1 MIPQNTKPIVYVIDD
16 DSSVR
21 ASLEDLLSSV
31 GLDVVLFASV
41 PEFLGRRIDDRHG
54 CIVLDIRMPGPSG
67 LDLQQ
72 DMAALELHLPII
84 FITGHGDIPMSVRAM
99 KAGAIEFLTKPFRD
113 QDLLDAIKLALEK
126 DLSARI
132 ERSATGDLQRR
143 LTTLSDRERE
153 IFGLV
158 VSGLLNKQI
167 AGRLGTSEITI
178 KVRRGQLMKK
188 MGAKSFAE
196 LVRMAERL
204 SLFKD

>member
-1 MIPQNTKPIVYVIDD
+1 MKESRQPIVYVIDD

-31 GLDVVLFASV
+31 GLDVMLFASV
-41 PEFLGRRIDDRHG
+41 PEFLNRKVDDRHG
-54 CIVLDIRMPGPSG
+54 CLVLDIRMPGPSG

-72 DMAALELHLPII
+72 DMQDLDLHLPIV
-84 FITGHGDIPMSVRAM
+84 FITGHGDIQMSVRAM
-99 KAGAIEFLTKPFRD
+99 KAGAVEFLTKPFRD
-113 QDLLDAIKLALEK
+113 QDLLDAIRQALEK
-126 DLSARI
+126 DVVARD
-132 ERSATGDLQRR
+132 ERAATVDLQHR
-143 LTTLSDRERE
+143 LVTLSERERE
-153 IFGLV
+153 IFELV

-178 KVRRGQLMKK
+178 KVRRGHLMRK

-204 SLFKD
+204 KLFKD